1 MSLATAHRSRR
12 DHAIVAPIDKLSV
25 VFAIVLALVLLGEGL
40 SLKVALGGL
49 LIVAGS
55 LVLVLG

>member
-55 LVLVLG
+55 LVLG